1 MELTSECMRCLLDR
15 RGREIES
22 FTDEKKKADYFREI
36 AGIVATQ
43 GDKESAPCLSVQMRK
58 AYECYFG
65 KKQDFTEIKRYY
77 NDLMLS
83 MENEF
88 LNRIKASDDPV
99 RTALVFAQTA
109 NYIDFGT
116 GNTIEKEQLL
126 DLFSR
131 AYPESIDAEEY
142 VHFTREMD
150 NAGRMVLL
158 ADNCGEIVLD
168 KLLLMTLKERWPK
181 ISYVMMV
188 RGEPV
193 SNDVTREDA
202 LQVGADQVAE
212 IMDNGTDIGGTAPAH
227 VPETVR
233 EFLSRTDVI
242 LAKGMGNFET
252 AYGYGW
258 PIYYIFL
265 CKCPLFMRRFNK
277 PKYGGMF
284 VHESRVEEACH
295 R

>member
-15 RGREIES
+15 RGREIEK

-58 AYECYFG
+58 AYERYFG
-65 KKQDFTEIKRYY
+65 KKKDFTGIKRYY

-83 MENEF
+83 METEF
-88 LNRIKASDDPV
+88 LQKIQRAEDPV

-126 DLFSR
+126 ALFEK
-131 AYPESIDAEEY
+131 ADPDSIDENEY
-142 VHFTREMD
+142 IQFTKEMD
-150 NAGRMVLL
+150 SARRMVLL

-168 KLLLMTLKERWPK
+168 KLLLLTLKERWPK
-181 ISYVMMV
+181 VSYVMMV

-193 SNDVTREDA
+193 SNDVVREDA

-212 IMDNGTDIGGTAPAH
+212 IMDNGTDIGGTAPAY
-227 VPETVR
+227 VPENIR
-233 EFLSRTDVI
+233 EFLSYTDVI

-258 PIYYIFL
+258 PIYYLFL
-265 CKCPLFMRRFNK
+265 CKCPLFMQRFDK

-284 VHESRVEEACH
+284 IHESRVEEAC
-295 R
+295 RR